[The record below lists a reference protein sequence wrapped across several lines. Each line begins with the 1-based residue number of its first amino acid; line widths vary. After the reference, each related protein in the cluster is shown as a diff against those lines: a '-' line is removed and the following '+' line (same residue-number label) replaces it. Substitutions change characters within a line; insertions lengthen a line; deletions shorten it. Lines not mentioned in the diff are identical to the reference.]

1 MFEGFW
7 GNQAVTHALEQMI
20 RQGRLA
26 QTLLFSGAEGVGK
39 ATLARRIGAELL
51 GHPELIERDDLSLP
65 DNVQALATREKLA
78 AEKRN
83 DDPLMLATHP
93 DFVTFPPDDSFMAR
107 VGASEVQTYFTAMGS
122 RQASTYSATS
132 PHPYMQK
139 TRTLDLCLVL
149 EGEITLVLDTQEVQL
164 KAGDT
169 IVQRGTNHAWSN
181 RSSKPCT
188 IAFSIHDA
196 R

>member
-1 MFEGFW
+1 MT
-7 GNQAVTHALEQMI
+7 QA
-20 RQGRLA
+20 
-26 QTLLFSGAEGVGK
+26 SK
-39 ATLARRIGAELL
+39 AVRRIISVDDANGKSRAIAD
-51 GHPELIERDDLSLP
+51 GPAPDVRTDPARPGYTSTRIWVTDRTPARIEGITDTLDAPHTLEAPPGGSVCRI
-65 DNVQALATREKLA
+65 
-78 AEKRN
+78 
-83 DDPLMLATHP
+83 
-93 DFVTFPPDDSFMAR
+93 VTFPPDDSFMAR

-122 RQASTYSATS
+122 PQASTYSATS
-132 PHPYMQK
+132 PHPYIQK
-139 TRTLDLCLVL
+139 TCTLDLCLVL

-181 RSSKPCT
+181 RSTKPCT